1 MTQTTDTAQVL
12 PIPHVTVQPDFKAD
26 IESRK
31 GSFWVSSYLSGKSV
45 HASIQVTRTIDGSA
59 ALVSDTNSVAV
70 SIEEDESSLRVSV
83 EGHAQS
89 VLLHSP
95 NAVFGL
101 GGKQITALDIAQS
114 GAHVVVGGE
123 DGLLKVFSTDPDW
136 TETPA
141 VFVGHFGDL
150 TTVKFFPSSTVLL
163 TSAMDLQLKIWDAVS
178 GDCAMTMG
186 PKQGGHTRPVV
197 ETAIIDRG
205 RNIISAGK
213 DGRVLLWEVKS
224 ATVIRE
230 LRDDVPLVGGD
241 AVGAMCLGVKGAW
254 YSAPNDVVI
263 DVDER
268 EVGTSDKLCI
278 IGTEK
283 GLLEVYDLESN
294 SVALSFTPT
303 LMKDG
308 ITALAYDFANGLLAL
323 GSSTGTMQVYNLAN
337 PSTPLYSIKRNNAAI
352 LNIAFASA
360 TLSDPIGLRFT
371 TQDGSFAHII
381 VGPNGVRVATEYVG
395 TDVEP
400 LDGFSEGPN
409 GILVVGGREGV
420 GRVYRE
426 I

>member
-1 MTQTTDTAQVL
+1 MTQTTDTASVL

-89 VLLHSP
+89 VLLHSQ

-101 GGKQITALDIAQS
+101 GGKQVRLLFSVAGDVLRNELMRLLQITALDIAPS

-150 TTVKFFPSSTVLL
+150 TTAKFFPSSTVLL

-178 GDCAMTMG
+178 GECAMTMG
-186 PKQGGHTRPVV
+186 PKQGGHTRSVV

-230 LRDDVPLVGGD
+230 LRDDLPLVGGD

-254 YSAPNDVVI
+254 YSASNDVVS

-283 GLLEVYDLESN
+283 GLLEVYDLESK

-303 LMKDG
+303 LMKGG
-308 ITALAYDFANGLLAL
+308 ITALAYDSANGLLAL
-323 GSSTGTMQVYNLAN
+323 GS
-337 PSTPLYSIKRNNAAI
+337 
-352 LNIAFASA
+352 
-360 TLSDPIGLRFT
+360 
-371 TQDGSFAHII
+371 
-381 VGPNGVRVATEYVG
+381 
-395 TDVEP
+395 
-400 LDGFSEGPN
+400 
-409 GILVVGGREGV
+409 
-420 GRVYRE
+420 
-426 I
+426 